1 MSSASKPDYPPL
13 ALLSDDRLVALHSA
27 IRDWQLTHG
36 SLIKI
41 GNWDDEDNIRARP
54 IGTSIFPTLF
64 PRSRFEEARQLQ
76 KDYNELYA
84 AVAEDDTWLAEV
96 LRDMLVSDPFA
107 KALWSV
113 HLKAKEAGYIQPL
126 TMGIF
131 RSDYMLHQQPVSA
144 IDPSPGLAI
153 KQVEFNTMSCAGG
166 THASIVN
173 TMHHHLTAT
182 GLYTTPP
189 TPPNPIHPSALPTTS
204 TISNL
209 VFALATAHA
218 AYGPPK
224 TALATA
230 TAILMPVQPFNINI
244 CDERPLEYGL
254 WARAPPIPCHRVD
267 FPTDFLAR
275 TTRAET
281 GELLF
286 YPPHSTQPVEVSVAY
301 MRAGYDAGEHD
312 EEGMEARVRIETSR
326 AIKCPSVLGQLAGFK
341 KVQQALAGAGVL
353 ERFLLSGNKGR
364 VERIRG
370 TFAPMYPLDETEVG
384 LWARGQAR
392 RIETAGRY
400 VLKPSLEGGGHNV
413 YRGDIPEFLER
424 APEAEWR
431 NWVLMEMIEPPKL
444 RNVLLSA
451 VGVHEGG
458 VVSELGIF
466 GTCIWKKRK
475 GGGAEIVENKQ
486 AGWSFK
492 TKADSVDEMSVVKGY
507 GCFDTPCL
515 VEDLL

>member
-1 MSSASKPDYPPL
+1 MT
-13 ALLSDDRLVALHSA
+13 ALHTA
-27 IRDWQLTHG
+27 ARDWQLTHG

-41 GNWDDEDNIRARP
+41 CIWDDEDNIRARP

-64 PRSRFEEARQLQ
+64 SKARFEEALQLQ
-76 KDYNELYA
+76 KDYNKLYA
-84 AVAEDDTWLAEV
+84 AVSEDDTWLAEI
-96 LRDMLVSDPFA
+96 LRDLLISDPFA

-126 TMGIF
+126 SLGIF
-131 RSDYMLHQQPVSA
+131 RSDYMLHQ
-144 IDPSPGLAI
+144 PSTSMASGLRL

-166 THASIVN
+166 THANIVN
-173 TMHHHLTAT
+173 MMHHHLATT

-189 TPPNPIHPSALPTTS
+189 SPPNPIHRSALPTTCTVS
-204 TISNL
+204 NIIS
-209 VFALATAHA
+209 ALATAHA
-218 AYGPPK
+218 AYGPPRN
-224 TALATA
+224 ALATA

-254 WARAPPIPCHRVD
+254 WALSPAVPCYRVNY
-267 FPTDFLAR
+267 PAIFLKR

-286 YPPHSTQPVEVSVAY
+286 YPPNSTEPVEVSVAY
-301 MRAGYDAGEHD
+301 MRAGYEAAEHGD
-312 EEGMEARVRIETSR
+312 EGIAARIMIETSR

-341 KVQQALAGAGVL
+341 KVQQALAVPGVL
-353 ERFLLSGNKGR
+353 ERFMSDSHTDGGGML
-364 VERIRG
+364 ERIRG
-370 TFAPMYPLDETEVG
+370 TFAPMFPLDETEAG
-384 LWARGQAR
+384 LWAREEAMKV
-392 RIETAGRY
+392 ETAGRY

-424 APEAEWR
+424 TPEAEWR

-444 RNVLLSA
+444 QNVLLTIH
-451 VGVHEGG
+451 GVHEGD
-458 VVSELGIF
+458 VISELGVF
-466 GTCIWKKRK
+466 GTCMWRK
-475 GGGAEIVENKQ
+475 GEGGKAEMVENDQ

-492 TKADSVDEMSVVKGY
+492 TKADHVDEMSVIKGY

-515 VEDLL
+515 VEDLP